1 MIRRMIL
8 VLSVIVGGFARFAG
22 PLAVRAQTPASDVQQ
37 PFRFELGEAPASH
50 RGRAVE
56 GYVYNDVPW
65 RITNVRL
72 RVECLESGGEVTSE
86 ASGWVVGDVRAG
98 GRAYFFVPVSTRAAT
113 YRATVQSF
121 DKVGPE
127 APRTE
132 AP

>member
-1 MIRRMIL
+1 MLVIGVIAAGIL
-8 VLSVIVGGFARFAG
+8 G
-22 PLAVRAQTPASDVQQ
+22 PVVAKAQMPASEAQSQ
-37 PFRFELGEAPASH
+37 FRFELEEAPPSH

-56 GYVYNDVPW
+56 GYVYNNLPW
-65 RITNVRL
+65 RITNVRV
-72 RVECLESGGEVTSE
+72 RVECIDPSGAVTAE

-98 GRAYFFVPVSTRAAT
+98 GRAYFFVPVSSRGTT

-127 APRTE
+127 APRLE